1 MRRPHSAPAS
11 ATVFSRLFSY
21 LLIALLLTNIALLGA
36 MYLSSQR
43 LIVAQA
49 HTANISLLRS
59 EAEAYR
65 QSLAS
70 DCRVAVMLFQNENV
84 KALMTQANMSPFERI
99 RAFRSLSDTL
109 LSHDSICS
117 AYVINIRQGSVCV
130 VGQGACFR
138 ELNDFYDGDI
148 LSIIESPPAE
158 GYTPFYHTLDIPASV
173 QMTRADQHYQVYTVV
188 LGR

>member
-84 KALMTQANMSPFERI
+84 KALMTQANFSY
-99 RAFRSLSDTL
+99 
-109 LSHDSICS
+109 S
-117 AYVINIRQGSVCV
+117 AAASFLQNV
-130 VGQGACFR
+130 VGCVLLVIANAVIR
-138 ELNDFYDGDI
+138 K
-148 LSIIESPPAE
+148 
-158 GYTPFYHTLDIPASV
+158 LDEDSSL
-173 QMTRADQHYQVYTVV
+173 M
-188 LGR
+188 